1 MEMKHDRRSYPSL
14 FFDLHGPGVCVRM
27 NVRECVC
34 VRVCARVCM
43 CVCVCVCACVCV
55 CVCVWEY
62 VHAKYDRRSYPCLFL
77 SFMDLVCV

>member
-34 VRVCARVCM
+34 VRVCVRVCM
-43 CVCVCVCACVCV
+43 RVCV
-55 CVCVWEY
+55 
-62 VHAKYDRRSYPCLFL
+62 
-77 SFMDLVCV
+77 